1 MPRSILG
8 MVVDLPAAGPPC
20 PHRFPDAAASRP
32 VPCGAVPSLQC
43 PACGSA
49 RVAQMLGD
57 NGGVSFVCTS
67 CGHSWS

>member
-8 MVVDLPAAGPPC
+8 KAAGLPAAAGPSC
-20 PHRFPDAAASRP
+20 PHRLPSAASPR
-32 VPCGAVPSLQC
+32 GALPSLQC

>member
-8 MVVDLPAAGPPC
+8 KVVDLPDAAGPSR
-20 PHRFPDAAASRP
+20 PHRLPDTASP
-32 VPCGAVPSLQC
+32 HGAVPSLQC
-43 PACGSA
+43 PACGSP